1 MEQVKNYLWGKWQSP
16 HSRAYLSTINPAT
29 GEALAEIPASDK
41 TDLGQAV
48 DAAQAAFPI
57 WSNLSIQ
64 ARSQF
69 LWKIADGIE
78 QRLEEF
84 ARLESQDN
92 GKPVWLARKVD
103 IPRAVDNFRFF
114 AQAITQF
121 SSESHD
127 MGQVG
132 FNYTLRRPLGV
143 VGLISPWNLP
153 LYLFTWKIAPALAA
167 GNTAVAKPS
176 EVTPLTANLLA
187 EVCGEIG
194 LPAGVLN
201 IIHGKGDE
209 VGEAL
214 VQHPNVSAISF
225 TGSTRVGKRIAE
237 VAGPSFKKLSLEMG
251 GKNASLIFA
260 DSDYDAA
267 LKGVLRSSYTNQGQI
282 CLCSSRILVE
292 WSIYERFATDLADLV
307 SKLKVG
313 DPLEPDTQVGAIVSQ
328 AQWEKDQYYL
338 QLAQEEGGQILAG
351 GTVPALPDRCKQG
364 YFLSPTLVAGLD
376 GACRVN
382 QEEIFGPIA
391 TIQPFHSEEEALT
404 LANGTPYGLSATL
417 WTQDLKRAHRV
428 AASLEAGIIWVNSWM
443 VRDLRTPFGGMKQS
457 GVGREGGFEALK
469 FFTEIKNIFIS
480 LASD

>member
-1 MEQVKNYLWGKWQSP
+1 MERIKNYLGGEWHPP
-16 HSRAYLSTINPAT
+16 HRQAYLSTINPAT
-29 GEALAEIPASDK
+29 GELLAEIPASDK
-41 TDLGQAV
+41 ADLDQAV
-48 DAAQAAFPI
+48 EAARIAFPT
-57 WSNLSIQ
+57 WSELSVQ

-69 LWKIADGIE
+69 LWKMADGIAK
-78 QRLEEF
+78 RLEEF
-84 ARLESQDN
+84 AQLESQDN

-114 AQAITQF
+114 SQAITQF
-121 SSESHD
+121 SSEFHD

-187 EVCGEIG
+187 EVCQSVE

-201 IIHGKGDE
+201 IIHGRGSE

-214 VQHPNVSAISF
+214 VQHPEVAAISF
-225 TGSTRVGKRIAE
+225 TGSTRVGKRIAK

-251 GKNASLIFA
+251 GKNASLVFA
-260 DSDYDAA
+260 DADYDAA

-292 WSIYERFATDLADLV
+292 ESIYEKFAADLAGLV
-307 SKLKVG
+307 SELKVG
-313 DPLEPDTQVGAIVSQ
+313 DPLDPDTQVGAIVSQ
-328 AQWEKDQYYL
+328 AQWEKDQSYL
-338 QLAQEEGGQILAG
+338 KLALEEGGQVLAG
-351 GTVPALPDRCKQG
+351 GEVPAVPDRCKQG
-364 YFLSPTLVAGLD
+364 YFLSPTLIAGLD
-376 GACRVN
+376 GGCRVN

-391 TIQPFHSEEEALT
+391 TIQPFHSEEEGLL
-404 LANGTPYGLSATL
+404 LANGTPYGLSATI

-457 GVGREGGFEALK
+457 GLGREGGFEALK
-469 FFTEIKNIFIS
+469 FFTESKNIFIS
-480 LASD
+480 LDPD